1 MRILFDSKLSQ
12 FKTPFGV
19 LHPGK
24 PCTMHIQ
31 IPVSC
36 RTTRVQLLLLRE
48 NCGTER
54 EIEMSLQERGEL
66 YECYGCTFA
75 LERAELYFYCFRITT
90 ANEQFRLFK
99 QGNDT
104 NMEAGGLWQLSCVEE
119 RYPVPEALRGAVM
132 YQIFPDRFYQSGV
145 CDCAEKLRP
154 YYVHESRD
162 ELPVY
167 LPNEHGE
174 MLNNDFFGG
183 NLNGIREKLPY
194 LHGLGVEIL
203 YLNPIFMAF
212 SNHRYDTYD
221 YKRVDPMLGTEADF
235 TALCEAAHVLGMKIV
250 LDGVFSHVGS
260 RSPYFQSAISN
271 PDSPYRDWFQFKHYP
286 DVYESWWGIT
296 TLPCVDKSN
305 ESYIRYII
313 DDEDSVLAHWLRLGA
328 DGFRLDVVDELP
340 DAFVERLRRRLR
352 ELDPEAILI
361 GEVWEDASNKI
372 AYNVRR
378 RYFTG
383 RQLDSV
389 MNYPWQKAI
398 LRYVRGEDDG
408 TGLGASIRTI
418 AENYPPDVLQAVMN
432 ILSTHDTPR
441 AINAILDPRDGDRAE
456 LARRHFTAEQL
467 AEGKKRLKMAAFLQF
482 MLPGMPC
489 IYYGDEAGM
498 TGYRDPFNRAYY
510 PWGREDGNLI
520 SFYRSLA
527 RVKKA
532 SPALRRGTVLVL
544 EAGGGRL
551 MLLRQYEGKNVAV
564 CCNRSENPWT
574 LPHSGTILLGGGIAE
589 YTGETL
595 TLGCG
600 GFCAMERK

>member
-1 MRILFDSKLSQ
+1 MGFSIPEETKTDS
-12 FKTPFGV
+12 TAV
-19 LHPGK
+19 L
-24 PCTMHIQ
+24 
-31 IPVSC
+31 
-36 RTTRVQLLLLRE
+36 
-48 NCGTER
+48 
-54 EIEMSLQERGEL
+54 
-66 YECYGCTFA
+66 
-75 LERAELYFYCFRITT
+75 
-90 ANEQFRLFK
+90 
-99 QGNDT
+99 
-104 NMEAGGLWQLSCVEE
+104 
-119 RYPVPEALRGAVM
+119 
-132 YQIFPDRFYQSGV
+132 
-145 CDCAEKLRP
+145 
-154 YYVHESRD
+154 
-162 ELPVY
+162 
-167 LPNEHGE
+167 
-174 MLNNDFFGG
+174 
-183 NLNGIREKLPY
+183 
-194 LHGLGVEIL
+194 
-203 YLNPIFMAF
+203 
-212 SNHRYDTYD
+212 
-221 YKRVDPMLGTEADF
+221 DF
-235 TALCEAAHVLGMKIV
+235 TITYTDFDT
-250 LDGVFSHVGS
+250 DGPSDK
-260 RSPYFQSAISN
+260 Q
-271 PDSPYRDWFQFKHYP
+271 DHYTINA
-286 DVYESWWGIT
+286 VKT
-296 TLPCVDKSN
+296 
-305 ESYIRYII
+305 
-313 DDEDSVLAHWLRLGA
+313 A
-328 DGFRLDVVDELP
+328 DGWRLDVVDELP
-340 DAFVERLRRRLR
+340 DAFLARLRARIRAYKPDAL
-352 ELDPEAILI
+352 LI

-372 AYNVRR
+372 AYDCRR
-378 RYFTG
+378 RYFTD

-441 AINAILDPRDGDRAE
+441 AINAILDPRDGDRTE